1 MSEAKISAEFSE
13 AALEVQRFLSGDIA
27 PMMVA
32 DTFEMLAG
40 RPPELAARIVLGWI
54 HAQLG
59 PGGEVSISDLIFH
72 ALSKINLLGEHD
84 LVAPEVMSRLM
95 ATLGGMLVGVAPA
108 AERDEL
114 RTRISHIG
122 EVVTSTAPKLEFL
135 HRQGGTVATGAVA
148 TAGKP
153 AATSDKALDRGMRK
167 LGVLLERLGKL
178 KIAPGGGATLTAG
191 SGVAGAAAM
200 GAVAGTAAGGAA
212 GGAEAPSP
220 IDPALLAQVLTTV
233 ALESRSAADLE
244 LYLARVR
251 EQGLTAPI
259 GEVFRTLGRSLP
271 GWTIPTP
278 AGATAAAAP
287 PAKPIEA
294 MNKLVELAP
303 DAVEAARRLG
313 EMVYAAIEQFNDG
326 RLAQAV
332 AILDAASRLLAE
344 RKTDAAMV
352 ASILGKAQESLA
364 EASLKKFADNQDKH
378 ALLRRVLEFFPAY
391 RPDGIIASLEDEQRR
406 DRRKLLLE
414 LYECHGDGGRAALF
428 AKLEAHGRGE
438 VRDPHGWLKRNLVF
452 LLRRLP
458 EAGDHPLEAALP
470 FLAGAIA
477 ATESQIV
484 VKEAIGALSQLK
496 HEDAEEALIARLK
509 SLERDLT
516 SGSAP
521 ANEPSWEILDRLCA
535 AIVRQATPRAIRTL
549 VGHAFSRAPNMGDT
563 LARLDHLSWQ
573 DLSVDAEQLVILVKT
588 IHDGLP
594 SKVLGF
600 VRKRSSDEMVHL
612 VRAVSGT
619 PTAEVRAVLDEVK
632 KRYDGKGVGEEAAKA
647 LAKLEPKPR
656 AKAASE
662 ALSGD
667 LELFALPN
675 LLQSLADSQAS
686 GELVLFDRAQGRQ
699 GSIGFAKGLIRGAEA
714 GKLRALAAVYW
725 ILEKPFPGTFVFRSS
740 APGSA
745 AGGETHEVMGV
756 MLEGLRRHDE
766 YNAARAMVPDGI
778 VLEPTGLKPT
788 QPEDETDGEMLH
800 HVWKSASTGVPPETS
815 EGSIE
820 TDPYRVRR
828 MYAHWVE
835 TGSLRPKSTVAPSK
849 G

>member
-1 MSEAKISAEFSE
+1 MSETKISAEFSE

-32 DTFEMLAG
+32 DTIEMLAG

-72 ALSKINLLGEHD
+72 ALSKINLLGEHG

-95 ATLGGMLVGVAPA
+95 ATLGGMLVGVAPSS
-108 AERDEL
+108 EQDEL

-135 HRQGGTVATGAVA
+135 HRQGGTVATSGVA
-148 TAGKP
+148 AAGKP

-167 LGVLLERLGKL
+167 LGVLLERLGKM

-191 SGVAGAAAM
+191 QAVAGAAPS
-200 GAVAGTAAGGAA
+200 GAA
-212 GGAEAPSP
+212 GAASPTP

-244 LYLARVR
+244 MYLARVR

-271 GWTIPTP
+271 GWTLPVP
-278 AGATAAAAP
+278 AGANAATAP

-303 DAVEAARRLG
+303 DGVEAARRLG

-344 RKTDAAMV
+344 RKLDATMV
-352 ASILGKAQESLA
+352 ASVLGKAQESLA
-364 EASLKKFADNQDKH
+364 EGSLKKFADNQDKH
-378 ALLRRVLEFFPAY
+378 SLLRRVLEFFPAY
-391 RPDGIIASLEDEQRR
+391 RPEGIIAALEDEQRR

-458 EAGDHPLEAALP
+458 EGNDHLEAALP
-470 FLAGAIA
+470 FLASAIA

-496 HEDAEEALIARLK
+496 HEDAEDALIARLK

-516 SGSAP
+516 ASAAP
-521 ANEPSWEILDRLCA
+521 ANEASWEILDRLCA

-573 DLSVDAEQLVILVKT
+573 DLSVDAEQLAILVTT

-647 LAKLEPKPR
+647 LTKLEPKPR

-675 LLQSLADSQAS
+675 LLQSLADSQAT

-740 APGSA
+740 ASGVA
-745 AGGETHEVMGV
+745 AGGETHEVMSV

-778 VLEPTGLKPT
+778 VLEPAGLKPT

-800 HVWKSASTGVPPETS
+800 QVWKSASTGVPPETC

-820 TDPYRVRR
+820 TDPYRIRR

-835 TGSLRPKSTVAPSK
+835 TGSLRPKSAVAASK